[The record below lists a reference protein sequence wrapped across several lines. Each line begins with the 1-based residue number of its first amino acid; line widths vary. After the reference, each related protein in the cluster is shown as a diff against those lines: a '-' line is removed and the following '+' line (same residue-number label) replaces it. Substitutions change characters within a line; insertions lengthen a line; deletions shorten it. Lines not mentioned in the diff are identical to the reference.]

1 MTSSLLIGLLI
12 AVAFLAAN
20 LPWMS
25 ERVFLL
31 VKVDRKR
38 VWQRLSEWLLLYF
51 LVGFLGLALEQK
63 SIGSSH
69 PQGWEFYAITF
80 CLFMVFAFPGFI
92 YRHDLHHIFTRKA

>member
-12 AVAFLAAN
+12 VVAFLAAN

-25 ERVFLL
+25 ERFLLL
-31 VKVDRKR
+31 VKVDKKR

-69 PQGWEFYAITF
+69 PQGCEF
-80 CLFMVFAFPGFI
+80 
-92 YRHDLHHIFTRKA
+92 